1 MTTLQT
7 LDERLGAG
15 LSRPQ
20 ASLPVRAQVQT
31 GLALIHRDVAV
42 VLHSLPE
49 YVVRATMQPALFAFV
64 FAYVFPRI
72 GQGIGGTR
80 NGGQFATVLLPGL
93 MASTLIFQGI
103 FNVALPLVQEFISR
117 EIEDRAMSPTP
128 VEIVALCKIISGA
141 IQGAISGL
149 LVIPIVWI
157 ASGFAASVDWS
168 HPLLLI
174 TIVPIGAVAGS
185 ALGLL
190 LGTVVEPRQINLLFS
205 LLVLPLTLLGCVY
218 YPWATLSALRW
229 LQIGVLVNPVVYLS
243 EGLRATL
250 VGRVEHMSLFAVYGL
265 LLGASIAM
273 TYLGVRFFRKRVIN

>member
-1 MTTLQT
+1 MPQVAVQT
-7 LDERLGAG
+7 QSAV
-15 LSRPQ
+15 PT
-20 ASLPVRAQVQT
+20 LPVRRQLQT
-31 GLALIHRDVAV
+31 ALALIERDLAV
-42 VLHSLPE
+42 CWQRFPE
-49 YVVRATMQPALFAFV
+49 FVVRATMQPALFAFV

-103 FNVALPLVQEFISR
+103 FNNALPLVQEFISR

-128 VEIVALCKIISGA
+128 VAIVAACKIVSGA

-157 ASGFAASVDWS
+157 ASGGGASVDWS

-174 TIVPIGAVAGS
+174 TMVPIGALSGAS
-185 ALGLL
+185 MGLL
-190 LGTVVEPRQINLLFS
+190 LGTVVEPRQINLVFS

-218 YPWATLSALRW
+218 YPWTTLSSLKW
-229 LQIGVLVNPVVYLS
+229 LQIAVLLNPVVYLS
-243 EGLRATL
+243 EGLRAAL
-250 VGRVEHMSLFAVYGL
+250 IPNVPHMSLWAVYGL
-265 LLGASIAM
+265 LLGTLVVM
-273 TYLGVRFFRKRVIN
+273 TYLGIIYFKKRVIT